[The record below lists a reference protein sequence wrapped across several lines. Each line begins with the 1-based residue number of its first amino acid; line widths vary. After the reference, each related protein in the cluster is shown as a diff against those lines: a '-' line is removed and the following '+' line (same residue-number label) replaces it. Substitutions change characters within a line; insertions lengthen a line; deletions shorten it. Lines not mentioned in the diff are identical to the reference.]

1 MIKFLV
7 KGQNIETLEH
17 EVIAADQIAFV
28 KIHFVFDNSWKPL
41 HKVVQ
46 FTQDEFTYNRVLGF
60 DETSC
65 HLPAELAAGAVKMS
79 LFGYDAE
86 SSETV
91 RATTVVKTLHF
102 RRSGFDGES
111 SNVPP
116 TPDLYQQLLQKISE
130 KGADG
135 KSAFEIAVENGF
147 IGTEAEWLESLKG
160 KDGKDGVDGK
170 NGQDGKDGI
179 DGKSAYEIAIANGYF
194 GTESEWLESLK
205 GKNGIDGQPGKD
217 GIDGTNGQDGKDGI
231 DGTPGTD
238 GKSAYIIA
246 VEHGFTGTETEWLE
260 SLKGKDGTDGQ
271 PGKDGVDGK
280 DGVTPDMSDY
290 PNKADFEALQQKL
303 QSLQDSTMDYIMGVT
318 SRCDSFDT
326 EIQEIDA
333 NAQQLRD
340 SVQFDFQ
347 TKEEEILALE
357 TRIIAL
363 ESRSGIE
370 YITVF
375 SSGSDAL
382 QKYGESVYTYYND
395 GYRSLAGFAE
405 SYPHFCCAENDYAL
419 YFNQSDFSWAGTVF
433 VLCLTPVALT
443 SSMNLIL
450 SYTVGASQDAEFYL
464 VKKADKTGAELA
476 QYIYGEIQAGNAVTL
491 QFKWLYSDTYISVM
505 QSLENVPDGEY
516 YLAFKGTSDNSHP
529 MIKSIK
535 FMGG

>member
-91 RATTVVKTLHF
+91 RATTVVKTLHI
-102 RRSGFDGES
+102 RPSGFDGES

-194 GTESEWLESLK
+194 GTEFYSPDVSTCCNIHFISYLRHFFILRCSMLL
-205 GKNGIDGQPGKD
+205 P
-217 GIDGTNGQDGKDGI
+217 
-231 DGTPGTD
+231 
-238 GKSAYIIA
+238 
-246 VEHGFTGTETEWLE
+246 FTL
-260 SLKGKDGTDGQ
+260 
-271 PGKDGVDGK
+271 P
-280 DGVTPDMSDY
+280 
-290 PNKADFEALQQKL
+290 F
-303 QSLQDSTMDYIMGVT
+303 
-318 SRCDSFDT
+318 
-326 EIQEIDA
+326 
-333 NAQQLRD
+333 
-340 SVQFDFQ
+340 
-347 TKEEEILALE
+347 
-357 TRIIAL
+357 
-363 ESRSGIE
+363 
-370 YITVF
+370 
-375 SSGSDAL
+375 
-382 QKYGESVYTYYND
+382 
-395 GYRSLAGFAE
+395 
-405 SYPHFCCAENDYAL
+405 
-419 YFNQSDFSWAGTVF
+419 
-433 VLCLTPVALT
+433 
-443 SSMNLIL
+443 
-450 SYTVGASQDAEFYL
+450 
-464 VKKADKTGAELA
+464 
-476 QYIYGEIQAGNAVTL
+476 
-491 QFKWLYSDTYISVM
+491 
-505 QSLENVPDGEY
+505 
-516 YLAFKGTSDNSHP
+516 
-529 MIKSIK
+529 
-535 FMGG
+535 